1 MRVVRPVTVLAAALV
16 SAAVSLSALGRHRM
30 PVELR
35 SPAAIEQFDLQE
47 PSAWAIEDGALVLK
61 VAGKPEGPI
70 RKPSRWA
77 IFKSEPWA
85 DVTMRLRVRADAP
98 VERKG
103 RDVLLFFGYQSPTR
117 FYYVH
122 LSNETTAAHNGIFL
136 VKDADR
142 KRLDEPKGEPKL
154 MDADWHEV
162 TLVRDADKGTIEVFF
177 GGEKTPFLSAKDKEL
192 KKGQVGVGSFDDPAS
207 FRDILIEGERAD

>member
-1 MRVVRPVTVLAAALV
+1 MRVVRPATVLAAVLV

-47 PSAWAIEDGALVLK
+47 PEAWAIEDGALVLK

-77 IFKSEPWA
+77 IFKSEAWA
-85 DVTMRLRVRADAP
+85 DVTMRVRVRADAP

-142 KRLDEPKGEPKL
+142 KRLDEPTGEPKL

-162 TLVRDADKGTIEVFF
+162 TLVRDADKGTIEVYF
-177 GGEKTPFLSAKDKEL
+177 GGEKTPFLTAKDKEL
-192 KKGQVGVGSFDDPAS
+192 KKGRVGVGSFDDPAA
-207 FRDILIEGERAD
+207 FRDMLIEGEPAD

>member
-1 MRVVRPVTVLAAALV
+1 MRVIRHGVLLAAVLLP
-16 SAAVSLSALGRHRM
+16 AAVSLAARTHHRVRVDLPGASAL
-30 PVELR
+30 
-35 SPAAIEQFDLQE
+35 EQFDLQE
-47 PSAWAIEDGALVLK
+47 PGAWAVEDGALVLK

-85 DVTMRLRVRADAP
+85 DVTLRVRVRADAP
-98 VERKG
+98 VERMG

-122 LSNETTAAHNGIFL
+122 LSNETTGTHNGIFL

-142 KRLDEPKGEPKL
+142 KRIDEPTGVPKL
-154 MDADWHEV
+154 IDTAWHDV
-162 TLVRDADKGTIEVFF
+162 TLVRNAEKGTIEVYFDR
-177 GGEKTPFLSAKDKEL
+177 EKTPFLTAKDKQL
-192 KKGQVGVGSFDDPAS
+192 KEGRVGVGSFDDPAA
-207 FRDILIEGERAD
+207 FGDLVIEGQRAD

>member
-1 MRVVRPVTVLAAALV
+1 MRVTRLVLPVAAAL
-16 SAAVSLSALGRHRM
+16 SAAVSLSAQVHRL
-30 PVELR
+30 PVEL
-35 SPAAIEQFDLQE
+35 SGPAALEQFDLNE
-47 PSAWAIEDGALVLK
+47 PSAWAIEDRTLVLK

-77 IFKSEPWA
+77 IFKSDPWG
-85 DVTMRLRVRADAP
+85 DVTMRVRVRADAP

-122 LSNETTAAHNGIFL
+122 LSNETTGTHNGIFL

-142 KRLDEPKGEPKL
+142 KRLDEPRGEPKL
-154 MDADWHEV
+154 MDAEWHEV
-162 TLVRDADKGTIEVFF
+162 HLVRDADKGTIEVYFDR
-177 GGEKTPFLSAKDKEL
+177 EKTPLLTAKDKEL
-192 KKGQVGVGSFDDPAS
+192 KKGGVGVGSFDDPAA
-207 FRDILIEGERAD
+207 FADIVIEGKRAN